1 MNSRP
6 YEAIVIG
13 SGLGGGAAAYAL
25 SRAGFRTL
33 LLERGGWVKRD
44 ALDWSPRGIL
54 IDQRYRSRS
63 PVVVEGDGAP
73 QSVYPNEA
81 VGGMSVFY
89 GGASLRLREKDFSN
103 WPIDYAA
110 MEPYYT
116 QAEHLLE
123 VHGQAGKDMHEPPRS
138 AAYRF
143 GGIELTPP
151 AKRIYEA
158 GRALGHRPF
167 KIPLALN
174 FTNRDRPT
182 CIRCT
187 TCDGFPCRIEAKN
200 DVAMTLLAKAQAFDL
215 DIMPGM
221 IVLQLE
227 TRSGRV
233 MRVRC
238 LDAAS
243 KRAVDFT
250 ARTVILSAGAL
261 QSPAILLRS
270 GLERL
275 ENHRLVGRFLMRH
288 CNAVVTGLFPFRT
301 NPDRVF
307 HKQLCFTDFYEDLRA
322 GLGTSV
328 GTIQDIYTPAPEVLK
343 HYAPFGYGNMSA
355 LVASCVQNLL
365 CIAEDDPQF
374 ENRVRQTTRQDDY
387 GIAVTGVVHRYSD
400 EDRVRRKYL
409 TERAKRILKQ
419 AGGVYRR
426 VYKLDTF
433 SHAVGSLR
441 FGNHARDSVLD
452 EFCRYRG
459 IDNLFVLDGSFMPT
473 SGGVNPSLTI
483 AANALRVADTIRMEY
498 GK

>member
-1 MNSRP
+1 MSSRT

-13 SGLGGGAAAYAL
+13 SGLGGGAAAFAL

-63 PVVVEGDGAP
+63 PVEIEDDRGVH
-73 QSVYPNEA
+73 SIYPNEA

-103 WPIDYAA
+103 WPVDYAA

-116 QAEHLLE
+116 KAEHLLE
-123 VHGQAGKDMHEPPRS
+123 VHGQAGTDIHEPPRS
-138 AAYRF
+138 GAYPY

-158 GRALGHRPF
+158 AKALGHRPF
-167 KIPLALN
+167 KMPLALN
-174 FTNRDRPT
+174 FTNKDRPA
-182 CIRCT
+182 CIRCS

-215 DIMPGM
+215 AVMPGM

-227 TRSGRV
+227 TGNGRV
-233 MRVRC
+233 VRVRC
-238 LDAAS
+238 LDGTS
-243 KRAVDFT
+243 KRPVDFN
-250 ARTVILSAGAL
+250 AKIVILSAGAL

-275 ENHRLVGRFLMRH
+275 DNHRLVGRFLMRH

-301 NPDRVF
+301 NPERVF
-307 HKQLCFTDFYEDLRA
+307 HKQLCFTDFYEDLRER
-322 GLGTSV
+322 LGTSV
-328 GTIQDIYTPAPEVLK
+328 GSIQDIYTPAPEVLK
-343 HYAPFGYGNMSA
+343 QFAPFGYGNLAAFMA
-355 LVASCVQNLL
+355 RYMQNLL
-365 CIAEDDPQF
+365 CIAEDEPQF
-374 ENRVRQTTRQDDY
+374 ENRVHLTSRLDDY

-400 EDRVRRKYL
+400 RDRLRKKHL
-409 TERAKRILKQ
+409 TDRARRILKQ
-419 AGGVYRR
+419 AGGLYHRI
-426 VYKLDTF
+426 YNIETF

-441 FGNHARDSVLD
+441 FGNLARDSVLD
-452 EFCRYRG
+452 ECCRFRG

-483 AANALRVADTIRMEY
+483 AANALRVADVIHAEY
-498 GK
+498 G

>member
-1 MNSRP
+1 MSSRH

-13 SGLGGGAAAYAL
+13 SGLGGGAAAFAL

-44 ALDWSPRGIL
+44 AMDWSPRGIL

-63 PVVVEGDGAP
+63 PVEIEDDRGHH
-73 QSVYPNEA
+73 SMYPNEA

-89 GGASLRLREKDFSN
+89 GGASLRLREKDFSS

-116 QAEHLLE
+116 EAEHLLE
-123 VHGQAGKDMHEPPRS
+123 VHGQAGADIHEPPRS
-138 AAYRF
+138 GAYPY

-158 GRALGHRPF
+158 AKALGYRPF

-174 FTNRDRPT
+174 FTNKDRPV
-182 CIRCT
+182 CIQCS

-200 DVAMTLLAKAQAFDL
+200 DVAMTILAKAQAYDL
-215 DIMPGM
+215 VVMPGM

-227 TRSGRV
+227 TRYGRV
-233 MRVRC
+233 VRVRC
-238 LDAAS
+238 LDGTT
-243 KRAVDFT
+243 KREVEFSAKV
-250 ARTVILSAGAL
+250 VILSAGAL

-275 ENHRLVGRFLMRH
+275 DNHRLVGRFLMRH

-301 NPDRVF
+301 NPDRIF
-307 HKQLCFTDFYEDLRA
+307 HKQLCFTDFYEDLRDR
-322 GLGTSV
+322 LGTSV

-343 HYAPFGYGNMSA
+343 HYAPLGYGNLSA
-355 LVASCVQNLL
+355 FVTRYLQNLL
-365 CIAEDDPQF
+365 CIAEDEPRY
-374 ENRVRQTTRQDDY
+374 ENRVHLTPRLDDY

-400 EDRVRRKYL
+400 GDRLRRKYL
-409 TERAKRILKQ
+409 TDRARRILKQ
-419 AGGVYRR
+419 AGGLYHRI
-426 VYKLDTF
+426 YNIETF
-433 SHAVGSLR
+433 SHAVGTLR
-441 FGNHARDSVLD
+441 FGNRARDSVLD
-452 EFCRYRG
+452 ESCRFRG

-483 AANALRVADTIRMEY
+483 AANALRVADVIHAEY
-498 GK
+498 G